1 LHGVFD
7 TRAGTIYDDDIKT
20 RYHFPDR
27 YLDHALACLGDW
39 ILYREPRRNGG
50 RAGYVAVARVVA
62 VEPDPE
68 RAKHSYARMEG
79 FLDLDHV
86 VPLEGPEGPYEEN
99 LRALEPSR
107 RGAALQGRS
116 VRTIST
122 EAFGA
127 IVRAGL
133 NETLAPENARRLE
146 LDQGHVDSSTR
157 ELIEAPPIEQERRIE
172 QVLTNKKIRDAA
184 FRRQVIDAYDGR
196 CAVTGLRLINGGGKA
211 EAQAAHIWSV
221 ADGGPD
227 VVQNGIALSAT
238 VHWLFDRHLI
248 SLTDD
253 LGLLVSHNRVPGEL
267 RELFSHQMERI
278 LLPADPALHPHLAY
292 VRRHRERYATGA

>member
-1 LHGVFD
+1 MNGVFD
-7 TRAGTIYDDDIKT
+7 TRAGTAYDDDIKT
-20 RYHFPDR
+20 RYHFPNR
-27 YLDHALACLGDW
+27 YLTAALACVDDW
-39 ILYREPRRNGG
+39 ILYREPRRDGG
-50 RAGYVAVARVVA
+50 RSGYVAVARVVF
-62 VEPDPE
+62 VEPDTE
-68 RAKHSYARMEG
+68 RTGFSYARIDG
-79 FLDLDHV
+79 FLDLDRV

-107 RGAALQGRS
+107 RGVALQGRS
-116 VRTIST
+116 VRTISA
-122 EAFGA
+122 EVFGA

-133 NETLAPENARRLE
+133 GDTLAPANARRLD
-146 LDQGHVDSSTR
+146 LGPGHVDAETR
-157 ELIEAPPIEQERRIE
+157 ELLEAPAPEQERRVE
-172 QVLTNKKIRDAA
+172 QVLTNRKIRDAA

-196 CAVTGLRLINGGGKA
+196 CAVTGLRLINGGGRA
-211 EAQAAHIWSV
+211 EAQAAHIWPV

-267 RELFSHQMERI
+267 RGLFERQLERI
-278 LLPADPALHPHLAY
+278 ILPANPAHRPHLAY
-292 VRRHRERYATGA
+292 VRRHRERFAA